1 MLASSIG
8 WILIVSG
15 IATAAAGLG
24 AFLFPGQV
32 LRSVFGAESTDGLT
46 TFFARHWGML
56 LCVVC
61 ALTVYSA
68 YVPASRPPILT
79 AAAIEKIA
87 IVGLLLFGPA
97 KRTFATTGI
106 AIMDGVLAV
115 VFVAYLAGL

>member
-1 MLASSIG
+1 MLESSIG

-15 IATAAAGLG
+15 IATSAAGLG
-24 AFLFPGQV
+24 AFLFPQQV
-32 LRSVFGAESTDGLT
+32 LRLVFGAESSDDLT
-46 TFFARHWGML
+46 TFFTRHWGML
-56 LCVVC
+56 LCVIC

-68 YVPASRPPILT
+68 YVPATRPPILT

-97 KRTFATTGI
+97 KRTIAMTGV

-115 VFVAYLAGL
+115 VFVVYLAGI